1 MGVGKDKHPPKRAER
16 LRTST
21 NKKVVAKISKSVG
34 APVKTAEGSKRI
46 RPGDGNKPPNT
57 REAYVTLAMKNR
69 AEARLKAEKER
80 KGGRVYTPSEA
91 RAMQRKRKLSVI

>member
-21 NKKVVAKISKSVG
+21 NKKAVAKISKSVG

-46 RPGDGNKPPNT
+46 RPGDGSKPAAKTVGPY
-57 REAYVTLAMKNR
+57 ETLAMKAKKADDKIKNTTV
-69 AEARLKAEKER
+69 ARR
-80 KGGRVYTPSEA
+80 KVTP
-91 RAMQRKRKLSVI
+91 KLPKGTSA